1 MHTGTY
7 YSFSGEPFLCASV
20 SQVVFVCMCGPP
32 SLESLEVFVRIPD
45 SLSAESFWEKSM
57 ELHYKLSPWIISYAH
72 GKVKII
78 SLNQSF
84 TLQSSEEFLKI
95 LIPRSTPRNSDLLV
109 LASVWF
115 KNVPDDFKVQSGFTF
130 RK

>member
-1 MHTGTY
+1 M
-7 YSFSGEPFLCASV
+7 CI
-20 SQVVFVCMCGPP
+20 CGPP
-32 SLESLEVFVRIPD
+32 SLESPEVFVRIPD
-45 SLSAESFWEKSM
+45 SLSAESFLEKSM
-57 ELHYKLSPWIISYAH
+57 QLHYKLSPWIISYAH

-84 TLQSSEEFLKI
+84 TLESSEFLKI

-115 KNVPDDFKVQSGFTF
+115 KNVPDDFKVQSGFTV